1 MADSDQNVAGG
12 SEDPS
17 ESHMHGA
24 LAVQEEEATI
34 SEEKEQSEGTTV
46 PASRSLRKDK
56 PRGSPAAD
64 DPEGIVSADLSFR
77 KHTEERFHPLDNSAS
92 VLDNADVSQ
101 PGAGLSLS
109 IPDEATSSYAPPALK
124 MLDEVISS
132 AITGQPSM
140 VGAVSVVASSGVPTT
155 TRSGVLAA
163 TSSSAPATTSS
174 GVPAATG
181 NTVAIEAKDLT
192 EGEDGKY
199 TRRLA
204 KACSLC
210 SENRLKCIMLP
221 TVQCKQ
227 CTERGIECK
236 LRLEKKRGRPRI
248 TADNIEQLMQR
259 SKERA
264 KSAKPRG
271 VEPTGVRDNAINEYA
286 IQAAYLAGLQAGAHS
301 PQMLIGSYYPPYW
314 HSAVPAVPALS
325 YGEVR
330 PMAIGMSGD
339 ALLAGWDAV
348 PSAQGTYYLNRT
360 TGETYWTKPTGAAPL
375 PAASSLSMPPAVAY
389 VRHMAQSLGARGMPA
404 MYAACQQ
411 HEATA
416 TQLGYGY
423 MTPAVPYAAP
433 TPAFNVNTAAMG
445 TAAMGAAAAGAAE
458 VGTCLPRLLGVTQR
472 ELRPTVEVVA
482 DEVHQGATGPVH
494 DMSLFAPL
502 GHGAH
507 LPPSSPSS
515 AFSSQRASFKPHQ
528 DAPQHPYDT
537 T

>member
-1 MADSDQNVAGG
+1 MEKGAGG
-12 SEDPS
+12 SEDS
-17 ESHMHGA
+17 SKSSMHGTV
-24 LAVQEEEATI
+24 AVQEEEATV
-34 SEEKEQSEGTTV
+34 SEEKEQSEGTAV
-46 PASRSLRKDK
+46 PASRSLRK
-56 PRGSPAAD
+56 
-64 DPEGIVSADLSFR
+64 
-77 KHTEERFHPLDNSAS
+77 HTEERLQAVDDSAS

-109 IPDEATSSYAPPALK
+109 VPDEATSTYAPPALK
-124 MLDEVISS
+124 MLDEVISP

-140 VGAVSVVASSGVPTT
+140 VGAVSVAASSGVPTT

-174 GVPAATG
+174 GAPAATG

-192 EGEDGKY
+192 EGEDGKFTEGEDGKY

-210 SENRLKCIMLP
+210 SDNRLKCIMLP

-301 PQMLIGSYYPPYW
+301 PQNYYGSYYPPYW
-314 HSAVPAVPALS
+314 HPAVPAVPAVPALS

-330 PMAIGMSGD
+330 PVAVGMSGD

-360 TGETYWTKPTGAAPL
+360 TGESSWTNPTGAAPL
-375 PAASSLSMPPAVAY
+375 PAASSLSTPPAVAY

-411 HEATA
+411 HEASA

-423 MTPAVPYAAP
+423 MTPAVPYAPAP
-433 TPAFNVNTAAMG
+433 TPAFNLNTAAMG
-445 TAAMGAAAAGAAE
+445 TAAMGAAVAGAAA
-458 VGTCLPRLLGVTQR
+458 VGTCLPRFLGVTQR
-472 ELRPTVEVVA
+472 EFHPTVEVVA
-482 DEVHQGATGPVH
+482 DEVHQGATPTGPVH
-494 DMSLFAPL
+494 DVSLDMSLFAPL
-502 GHGAH
+502 GHGAY
-507 LPPSSPSS
+507 LPGSPSS
-515 AFSSQRASFKPHQ
+515 SCSSQRASFKPHQ
-528 DAPQHPYDT
+528 DAPQHT

>member
-1 MADSDQNVAGG
+1 
-12 SEDPS
+12 
-17 ESHMHGA
+17 
-24 LAVQEEEATI
+24 
-34 SEEKEQSEGTTV
+34 
-46 PASRSLRKDK
+46 
-56 PRGSPAAD
+56 
-64 DPEGIVSADLSFR
+64 
-77 KHTEERFHPLDNSAS
+77 
-92 VLDNADVSQ
+92 
-101 PGAGLSLS
+101 
-109 IPDEATSSYAPPALK
+109 
-124 MLDEVISS
+124 
-132 AITGQPSM
+132 M
-140 VGAVSVVASSGVPTT
+140 VGAVSVAASSGVPTT

-174 GVPAATG
+174 GAPAATG

-192 EGEDGKY
+192 EGEDSKFTEGEDGKY

-210 SENRLKCIMLP
+210 SDNRLKCIMLP

-271 VEPTGVRDNAINEYA
+271 AEPTGVRDNAINEYA

-301 PQMLIGSYYPPYW
+301 PQMLYGSYYPPYW
-314 HSAVPAVPALS
+314 HPAVPAVPAVPALS

-330 PMAIGMSGD
+330 PVAIGMSGD

-348 PSAQGTYYLNRT
+348 PSARGTYYLNRT
-360 TGETYWTKPTGAAPL
+360 TGESYWTKPTGAAPL
-375 PAASSLSMPPAVAY
+375 PAASSLSTPPAVAY

-433 TPAFNVNTAAMG
+433 TPAFNLNTAAMG
-445 TAAMGAAAAGAAE
+445 TAAMGAAAAGAAA
-458 VGTCLPRLLGVTQR
+458 VGTCLPRFIGVTQR
-472 ELRPTVEVVA
+472 EFCPTVEAVA

-494 DMSLFAPL
+494 DMSLDMSLFAPL

-507 LPPSSPSS
+507 LPGSPSS
-515 AFSSQRASFKPHQ
+515 SCSSQRASFKPHQ
-528 DAPQHPYDT
+528 DAPRTYYVGT
-537 T
+537 M